1 MRDKSWLLAALVAAA
16 LVLWMV
22 SGYVVRG
29 GERARTEPDVEEAP
43 DAPVTTVQ
51 VREQRAEA
59 VTRRLELQGQALPE
73 RVVTIRA
80 EVTGRVRAVP
90 VAKGGRVEAGTVI
103 AELAQNDRQ
112 ARLQEAQALVKQRQA
127 EAEAARKLADSGYQ
141 SDTRVR
147 AADAALEAARARLAT
162 IREEID
168 QTRITSA
175 FAGVLDERH
184 VEEGDYLAPGDPV
197 GRIVDLDPLRI
208 AVNVS
213 QQDIDSVTEG
223 VQAQARFAT
232 GEQRE
237 ATVRYIASEAT
248 EQTRTFRV
256 ELEVANADV
265 RIPAGVSVTVRIPI
279 ETVRAHFLSPALLAL
294 NDEGALGVK
303 TVAGD
308 GRVAFHPVEVV
319 RAELD
324 GVWVTG
330 LPEAVRLITVGHGFV
345 RHGEP
350 VKAVTAG
357 ESPLDL
363 NGHAGRDALALE
375 RG

>member
-1 MRDKSWLLAALVAAA
+1 MRNKSWLLAALVAAA
-16 LVLWMV
+16 LVLWMA

-29 GERARTEPDVEEAP
+29 GERPRPEPHADSGS
-43 DAPVTTVQ
+43 DAQVATVQ

-73 RVVTIRA
+73 RAVTVRA

-90 VAKGGRVEAGTVI
+90 VAKGGRVDAGTVI
-103 AELAQNDRQ
+103 AELALNDRQ

-141 SDTRVR
+141 SDTQVR
-147 AADAALEAARARLAT
+147 AADAALETARARLVA

-168 QTRITSA
+168 QTRITTA

-197 GRIVDLDPLRI
+197 GRVVDLDPLRI
-208 AVNVS
+208 VVNVS
-213 QQDIDSVTEG
+213 QQDIESVTVG
-223 VQAQARFAT
+223 AHARARFAT
-232 GEQRE
+232 GEERA

-256 ELEVANADV
+256 ELEVPNADG
-265 RIPAGVSVTVRIPI
+265 RIPAGVSATVRIPI
-279 ETVRAHFLSPALLAL
+279 ETVHAHFLSPALLAL
-294 NDEGALGVK
+294 SDEGALGVK

-308 GRVAFHPVEVV
+308 GRVAFHPVEVI

-330 LPEAVRLITVGHGFV
+330 LPERVRLITVGQGFV

-350 VKAVTAG
+350 VKAVSAG

-363 NGHAGRDALALE
+363 NGRAGRDALALE